1 MLIDNLHPIGV
12 VDRSLDVE
20 AVSALVAVPKEDP
33 EGADEVGLTELY
45 KNVAAVE
52 LVASVAYENIHI
64 SDFIKKKVP
73 ANSPQSQS

>member
-1 MLIDNLHPIGV
+1 MLIDNLHPVGV

-20 AVSALVAVPKEDP
+20 AVSALVAVPKKDP

-52 LVASVAYENIHI
+52 LVASVAYENIYI